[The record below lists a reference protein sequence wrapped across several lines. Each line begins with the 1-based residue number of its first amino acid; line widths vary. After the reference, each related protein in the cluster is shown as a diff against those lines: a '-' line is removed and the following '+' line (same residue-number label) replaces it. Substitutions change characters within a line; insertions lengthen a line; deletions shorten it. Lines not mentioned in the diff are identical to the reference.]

1 MPSHINP
8 TPEHLS
14 TIILNAVKEHHR
26 QLGVGSLALVLKSS
40 KSTIL
45 QNRKLYE
52 SRFFGA
58 LFYYPI
64 NVIENF
70 VKQLI
75 EKKTIR
81 VVMVTGNPYPMPML
95 ELTAEGNAVL
105 ESKVDIN
112 LVIKRDV
119 KPVKLND
126 SIRET
131 LRIFSDTKDVSKTAT
146 ERNLA
151 ESTIWGHLI
160 IGVKMGQL
168 SMVEIVDWEK
178 IRLIL
183 NVRDN
188 HLNCGLKELKER
200 LPANISYEEIK
211 CVLAEKDGGQGLD
224 SKH

>member
-14 TIILNAVKEHHR
+14 IIILNAVKEHHR
-26 QLGVGSLALVLKSS
+26 QSGVGSLALVLKSS
-40 KSTIL
+40 KSKIL
-45 QNRKLYE
+45 QNRRLYE

-70 VKQLI
+70 IRQLI
-75 EKKTIR
+75 EKKMIK

-95 ELTAEGNAVL
+95 ELTAKGNAVL

-131 LRIFSDTKDVSKTAT
+131 LRIFSDTKDISKTAT

-151 ESTIWGHLI
+151 ESTIWKHLI
-160 IGVKMGQL
+160 DLVKLGQF
-168 SMVEIVDWEK
+168 SAVEIVDWEK
-178 IRLIL
+178 IKLIL
-183 NVRDN
+183 NAKDN
-188 HLNCGLKELKER
+188 HPDVGLKELKEK
-200 LPANISYEEIK
+200 LPADISYEEIR
-211 CVLAEKDGGQGLD
+211 CVLAENLG
-224 SKH
+224 

>member
-1 MPSHINP
+1 MPSNLDP

-14 TIILNAVKEHHR
+14 TIILNAAKKHHR
-26 QLGVGSLALVLKSS
+26 QLGVGSLALVLKGS
-40 KSTIL
+40 KSKIL
-45 QNRKLYE
+45 QNRKLYD

-75 EKKTIR
+75 EKGMIS
-81 VVMVTGNPYPMPML
+81 VVMVTDNPYPLPML
-95 ELTAEGNAVL
+95 EITSEGNAVL
-105 ESKVDIN
+105 ESKLDVN
-112 LVIKRDV
+112 LVVKREV

-131 LRIFSDTKDVSKTAT
+131 LRLFSDTKDISKTAA

-160 IGVKMGQL
+160 DLVKLGQL
-168 SMVEIVDWEK
+168 SAVEVVDWEK
-178 IRLIL
+178 IKLIL
-183 NVRDN
+183 NAKDN
-188 HLNCGLKELKER
+188 YPDVGLKKLKEK

-211 CVLAEKDGGQGLD
+211 CVLAGMCIVP
-224 SKH
+224 SKFSK

>member
-1 MPSHINP
+1 MPSNLDP

-14 TIILNAVKEHHR
+14 TIILNAAKKHHR
-26 QLGVGSLALVLKSS
+26 QLGVGSLALVLKGS
-40 KSTIL
+40 KSKIL
-45 QNRKLYE
+45 QNRKLYD

-75 EKKTIR
+75 EKGMIS
-81 VVMVTGNPYPMPML
+81 VVMVTDNPYPLPML
-95 ELTAEGNAVL
+95 EITSEGNAVL
-105 ESKVDIN
+105 ESKLDVN
-112 LVIKRDV
+112 LVVKREV

-131 LRIFSDTKDVSKTAT
+131 LRLFSDTKDISKTAA

-160 IGVKMGQL
+160 DLVKLGQL
-168 SMVEIVDWEK
+168 SAVEVVDWEK
-178 IRLIL
+178 IKLIL
-183 NVRDN
+183 NAKDN
-188 HLNCGLKELKER
+188 YSDVGLKELKEK

-211 CVLAEKDGGQGLD
+211 CVLAGMCIVP
-224 SKH
+224 SKFSK